1 MATAVW
7 GTHPGAIGSEY
18 DIKGDPL
25 RHQEV
30 VPKPGVTP
38 KYDNP
43 GIDRGG

>member
-1 MATAVW
+1 
-7 GTHPGAIGSEY
+7 
-18 DIKGDPL
+18 L

-43 GIDRGG
+43 GIDRGGWNIT